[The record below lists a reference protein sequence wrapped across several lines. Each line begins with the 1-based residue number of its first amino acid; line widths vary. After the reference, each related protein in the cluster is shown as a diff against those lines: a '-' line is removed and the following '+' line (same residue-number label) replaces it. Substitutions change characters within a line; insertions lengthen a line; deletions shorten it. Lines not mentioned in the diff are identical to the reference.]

1 MEAAVDG
8 APAAGP
14 RLSSKPDIQATRFSS
29 EAGPLIL
36 VMLLGLA
43 LRTARLDFQPLW
55 WDEGY
60 SVWFATHPLGQMAAL
75 TAEDIHPPLYYALLH
90 LWTFLG
96 GTGPVSLRLASVLFG
111 VAAIPA
117 LYAAARRILA
127 GRRSAL
133 LAAFL
138 LAINPLHV
146 FYSQEIRMYGLV
158 ALLSTGVLAAAWW
171 VLRERQSRTAPF
183 AYVTLTTLALYTQY
197 YAIFL
202 PIVLTLF
209 AAVHWRKDL
218 KELGRWLGLHAI
230 IALLYLP
237 WAIFAGSRLVLYV
250 SHKVVADADKPLGLL
265 MYFARHLS
273 AFAAGHLEGPFGP
286 WWPLGLLVLIPLIA
300 GLILRSR
307 SAAPQRPVVF
317 LASILGSAL
326 FLGWLI
332 GLRYPFF
339 PERGER
345 LLLLALPAFVLL
357 AAAGL
362 DALLDRS
369 RLLALAT
376 VGLIGAVSAASL
388 AAFYVT
394 PRYAEDDYRP
404 LIARAVEQGLPEDTV
419 YCVYPWQVG
428 YWRSYAQVDGPVA
441 VLGPSPTWGAEVQAT
456 LQDALAQ
463 GRVWFPAHLSL
474 GAILE
479 KQIER
484 FLSERAVPFAN
495 SWYGPG
501 TRLSAWS
508 AESAGSDPIVLNGQT
523 GAPLASYLL
532 PGGGQLD
539 LQTITGSRGPIPA
552 ANRIADLS
560 LAWQAGFLPPELGV
574 SVRLADDLGQIWT
587 QHDFEPLGAMVG
599 SGTVETKGSTWR
611 ATDRFGLLIPAG
623 TPPGRYRVELLI
635 MPKGSTRPLSGV
647 AQARAIEDGFPL
659 FGLEVTP
666 ADRALGPERLPIATH
681 KAVDLGD
688 GLRFLGY
695 TMESEPLAPGILR
708 RVNLFWQAGRT
719 PNSDYTAFVQLLGGD
734 GSPVAGWEAPPGAA
748 HPTTSWT
755 PGTLIRTQASF
766 RAPATLADG
775 RYRLIAG
782 LYRPADGMRLAT
794 SSDTDHLDLGTV
806 AVRGRDHQ
814 MTAPKPAF
822 PADVT
827 FGNTAQLVGVDMEQG
842 PVKHGGTL
850 ALTLHWH
857 ALGATDRP
865 YTVFV
870 HLVDEQGQ
878 VRGYGDSEPGH
889 GTLPTTGWLAG
900 EYLADEHTI
909 TVAGDAPAGSHRIEV
924 GLYDSGTGQRL
935 TTQTGED
942 RFILDQVV
950 QIQ

>member
-1 MEAAVDG
+1 MEAAVDR
-8 APAAGP
+8 APVAGP
-14 RLSSKPDIQATRFSS
+14 RVSSKSYHQATRFSA
-29 EAGPLIL
+29 EGGLLFL
-36 VMLLGLA
+36 VVLLGLA
-43 LRTARLDFQPLW
+43 LRAAWLDFQPLW

-60 SVWFATHPLGQMAAL
+60 SAWFATHPLGQMAAL

-90 LWTFLG
+90 LWTLLG

-117 LYAAARRILA
+117 IYAATRRILPN
-127 GRRSAL
+127 RRAAL
-133 LAAFL
+133 FAAFL

-158 ALLSTGVLAAAWW
+158 ALLSTGVLWAAWG
-171 VLRERQSRTAPF
+171 VFSQRHNRTAPI
-183 AYVTLTTLALYTQY
+183 AYVILTTLALYTQY

-202 PIVLTLF
+202 PIALTLY
-209 AAVHWRKDL
+209 AVIWWRKDL
-218 KELGRWLGLHAI
+218 RSLARWLGLQAVV
-230 IALLYLP
+230 ALLYLP
-237 WAIFAGSRLVLYV
+237 WAIYAGSRLVLYV
-250 SHKVVADADKPLGLL
+250 SHKVVADADRPLGLF

-273 AFAAGHLEGPFGP
+273 AFIAGHLEGPLGP
-286 WWPLGLLVLIPLIA
+286 WWPLALLVLIPLAA
-300 GLILRSR
+300 GLVLRGR
-307 SAAPQRPVVF
+307 SPGSQRPAGF
-317 LASILGSAL
+317 LAVILGGAL

-345 LLLLALPAFVLL
+345 LLLLALPAFLIL

-362 DALLDRS
+362 DALLARP
-369 RLLALAT
+369 RPLALAT

-388 AAFYVT
+388 AVFYVT

-404 LIARAVEQGLPEDTV
+404 LIARTVEQGLGDDTV

-441 VLGPSPTWGAEVQAT
+441 VLGPSPKWGPEVQAA

-484 FLSERAVPFAN
+484 FLGERAVPFAN
-495 SWYGPG
+495 TWYGPG

-508 AESAGSDPIVLNGQT
+508 TEGAGSDPVVLNGEAGT
-523 GAPLASYLL
+523 PLASYSL
-532 PGGGQLD
+532 PGGGQLG
-539 LQTITGSRGPIPA
+539 LQSITGNDRPIPA
-552 ANRIADLS
+552 ANRIADIS
-560 LAWQAGFLPPELGV
+560 LAWQASFTPPELGV
-574 SVRLADDLGQIWT
+574 SVRLADDLGQIWA
-587 QHDFEPLGAMVG
+587 QNDHEPLGALAG
-599 SGTVETKGSTWR
+599 AGAIESGESTWR
-611 ATDRFGLLIPAG
+611 AADRLGLLIPAG
-623 TPPGRYRVELLI
+623 TPPGRYRVKLLI
-635 MPKGSTRPLSGV
+635 LPKGSTRPLDGV
-647 AQARAIEDGFPL
+647 AQRRAIEDGFPL
-659 FGLEVTP
+659 FDLEVTA
-666 ADRALGPERLPIATH
+666 ADQVLGPERLPIATRET
-681 KAVDLGD
+681 VDLGD

-695 TMESEPLAPGILR
+695 TTANEPLTPGALR
-708 RVNLFWQAGRT
+708 RVNLFWQAEET
-719 PNSDYTAFVQLLGGD
+719 PASDYTTFVQLLGRD

-748 HPTTSWT
+748 HPTTGWA

-775 RYRLIAG
+775 HYRLIAG
-782 LYRPADGMRLAT
+782 LYRPSDGTRLAT
-794 SSDTDHLDLGTV
+794 PSGADHLELGTV
-806 AVRGRDHQ
+806 TVRGRDHQ

-822 PADVT
+822 PAGVT
-827 FGNTAQLVGVDMEQG
+827 FGNTAHLLGVDLDGG
-842 PVKHGGTL
+842 PVDRGGAL
-850 ALTLHWH
+850 ALTLHWR

-870 HLVDEQGQ
+870 HLLDEQGQ
-878 VRGYGDSEPGH
+878 VRGNGDGEPGN
-889 GTLPTTGWLAG
+889 GTLPTTGWLGG
-900 EYLADEHTI
+900 EYLADEHVI
-909 TVAGDAPAGSHRIEV
+909 TAAGDAPAGSYRIAV
-924 GLYDSGTGQRL
+924 GLYDPGTGQRL